1 VTKDERPRTEE
12 HERGIHA
19 RPYCRCGNQPDDEQ
33 SDRHGQRPHDPHQRE
48 QPAVVRRE
56 SNMKQFDTPAF
67 QSCLGNPT
75 LESTRS
81 WGVERRYCLTPD
93 RLHACR
99 EQLADT
105 LYAHHSSFD
114 YADEIAQLGFAQT
127 ASALRQYRSGL
138 PDLHTTRMAHLAEVM
153 GVEYGRLICDFRTT
167 PVYPKR
173 FNPNPDQAMKGA
185 DVIGISCTASNVAL
199 LLGEAKCY
207 RKFDRSSV
215 EESYRHLASMYEQDI
230 RKLLAFWKEALRFQR
245 QGSYG
250 TADATVACLDRL
262 YFSQSKVNHSF
273 LALIINEDSPRDPF
287 RAFDQLATANPLPG
301 LLAVHIQIPN
311 LADILPTVFEARS

>member
-1 VTKDERPRTEE
+1 
-12 HERGIHA
+12 
-19 RPYCRCGNQPDDEQ
+19 
-33 SDRHGQRPHDPHQRE
+33 
-48 QPAVVRRE
+48 
-56 SNMKQFDTPAF
+56 MKQFDTPAF

-99 EQLADT
+99 EQLTDT

-138 PDLHTTRMAHLAEVM
+138 PDSHTTRMAHLAEVM
-153 GVEYGRLICDFRTT
+153 GVEYGRLICGFKTT

-207 RKFDRSSV
+207 REFRRSSI
-215 EESYRHLASMYEQDI
+215 EESYKHLVDMSKQEA
-230 RKLLAFWKEALRFQR
+230 RKLLAFWREVLSLQKHDPLSTAEAI
-245 QGSYG
+245 
-250 TADATVACLDRL
+250 VACLDRL
-262 YFSQSKVNHSF
+262 YNPRSKVNHSF

-287 RAFDQLATANPLPG
+287 QVVDQLATANPLPNF
-301 LLAVHIQIPN
+301 LAVHVQIPN
-311 LADILPTVFEARS
+311 LADSLSSIFGTQS

>member
-1 VTKDERPRTEE
+1 MK
-12 HERGIHA
+12 HF
-19 RPYCRCGNQPDDEQ
+19 
-33 SDRHGQRPHDPHQRE
+33 DR
-48 QPAVVRRE
+48 A
-56 SNMKQFDTPAF
+56 AF
-67 QSCLGNPT
+67 QFCLGNPT
-75 LESTRS
+75 FESARP
-81 WGVERRYCLTPD
+81 WGVERRHCVTPD
-93 RLHACR
+93 RLSACR
-99 EQLADT
+99 EQLADM
-105 LYAHHSSFD
+105 LYFHHSSFD
-114 YADEIAQLGFAQT
+114 YADEVAKLGFPQT

-138 PDLHTTRMAHLAEVM
+138 PHSDITQKAHFAEVI
-153 GVEYGRLICDFRTT
+153 GVEYGRLMCGFNTT

-185 DVIGISCTASNVAL
+185 DIIGIACETSNMTL

-287 RAFDQLATANPLPG
+287 RAFDQLASANPLPC

>member
-1 VTKDERPRTEE
+1 
-12 HERGIHA
+12 
-19 RPYCRCGNQPDDEQ
+19 
-33 SDRHGQRPHDPHQRE
+33 
-48 QPAVVRRE
+48 
-56 SNMKQFDTPAF
+56 MKQFDTPTF

-75 LESTRS
+75 LESTWS

-99 EQLADT
+99 EQLVDT

-114 YADEIAQLGFAQT
+114 YADEIVRLGFAQT

-138 PDLHTTRMAHLAEVM
+138 PDSHTTRMAHLAEVM

-185 DVIGISCTASNVAL
+185 DVIGISCTASSVAL

-245 QGSYG
+245 QGSCG
-250 TADATVACLDRL
+250 TADETVACLDRL

-287 RAFDQLATANPLPG
+287 RAFDQLATANPLPD

-311 LADILPTVFEARS
+311 LADILSTVFEARS